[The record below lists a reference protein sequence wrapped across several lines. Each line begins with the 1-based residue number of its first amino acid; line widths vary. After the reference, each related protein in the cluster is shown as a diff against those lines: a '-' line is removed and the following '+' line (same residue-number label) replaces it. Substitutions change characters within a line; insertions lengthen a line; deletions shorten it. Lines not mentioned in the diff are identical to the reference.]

1 MLIAFFLVAC
11 IALVAEDQY
20 RRRLQRRNPA
30 AAPRFRRMDAVRL
43 WRFGAR
49 QIVFAAVLAAAW
61 MTGGWSLASIG
72 VHHPEKWLDSVLV
85 GEVGFLLLIV
95 AHSLILFVTR
105 NFPQVRTAGARA
117 NARLWPRTAGLKALT
132 ILFICVM
139 NPFIEEIV
147 MRGILIHQWGIALG
161 SPVFP
166 IAVGFVLNALLHL
179 YQGWRLQ
186 LWHALFFAMSVTLLY
201 SPYGLTAA
209 IVAHIFGDS
218 LPFLFL
224 RRNLRRARAARIAQ
238 RPARSSNNATT

>member
-11 IALVAEDQY
+11 VALVAEDQY
-20 RRRLQRRNPA
+20 RRWRQRRNPA
-30 AAPRFRRMDAVRL
+30 AATRFRRMNAARL
-43 WRFGAR
+43 WRFGA
-49 QIVFAAVLAAAW
+49 QILFAAVLVAAW
-61 MTGGWSLASIG
+61 KMGAWSLASIG
-72 VHHPEKWLDSVLV
+72 IHHPERWLDSILV
-85 GEVGFLLLIV
+85 GELGFVMMIVG
-95 AHSLILFVTR
+95 HSLVLFATR
-105 NFPQVRTAGARA
+105 NLPQVRTAGARA
-117 NARLWPRTAGLKALT
+117 NARLWPRTAGLKVLT
-132 ILFICVM
+132 ILFICAM

-147 MRGILIHQWGIALG
+147 MRGILIHQWGLALG
-161 SPVFP
+161 SPVLP

-186 LWHALFFAMSVTLLY
+186 LWHALFFAMAVTLLY

-238 RPARSSNNATT
+238 RPAKSSTAATT